1 MTEAFL
7 IYPAIGAVAGVLAG
21 LLGVGGGIVIVP
33 VLIFTF
39 RWLGFPEAVLTHM
52 AVGTSLAT
60 ILLTSL
66 GSIRQHHQAGAVRWS
81 IIGFLSAGLVLGAM
95 AGAVFADTLR
105 GRVIQIL
112 FALFACAIAWQMLQG
127 AKPPPS
133 RQLPGPAGL
142 AGVGGVI
149 GFASAIFGI
158 GGGSL
163 TVPFLTWCNVRMQE
177 AIGTSAACGF
187 PIALAGALSFAW
199 TGWGALGLP
208 PMSVGYLYLPA
219 LFGIALTSV
228 LCAQWGAKLAHRL
241 PAATLKKVFA
251 VLLVGVSLKLL
262 AG

>member
-1 MTEAFL
+1 VTDAL
-7 IYPAIGAVAGVLAG
+7 LVYPVIGAIAGVLAG

-39 RWLGFPEAVLTHM
+39 RWLGFPEHLLTHM

-60 ILLTSL
+60 ILLTSS
-66 GSIRQHHQAGAVRWS
+66 GSIKQHHQAGAVHWPVVFR
-81 IIGFLSAGLVLGAM
+81 LSSGLVLGAIL
-95 AGAVFADTLR
+95 GAAFADMLK
-105 GRVIQIL
+105 GRVIQVL
-112 FALFACAIAWQMLQG
+112 FAVFACFIAWQMLRE
-127 AKPPPS
+127 AKPKPS
-133 RQLPGPAGL
+133 RQLPGTAGL

-163 TVPFLTWCNVRMQE
+163 TVPFLTWCNVRIQD

-187 PIALAGALSFAW
+187 PIALAGALAFAW

-208 PMSVGYLYLPA
+208 PFSVGYLYLPA
-219 LFGIALTSV
+219 FLGIALTSV
-228 LCAQWGAKLAHRL
+228 VFAQWGARLAHRL

-251 VLLVGVSLKLL
+251 VLLIGVSLKLVW
-262 AG
+262 G

>member
-1 MTEAFL
+1 MTEAL
-7 IYPAIGAVAGVLAG
+7 LVYPAIGVVAGMLAG

-39 RWLGFPEAVLTHM
+39 RWLNYSEDVLTHM

-60 ILLTSL
+60 ILLTST
-66 GSIRQHHQAGAVRWS
+66 GSIKQHHRAGAVRWS
-81 IIGFLSAGLVLGAM
+81 IIGVLSLGLVVGAIV
-95 AGAVFADTLR
+95 GAYFAETLK

-112 FALFACAIAWQMLQG
+112 FALFAFVIAWQMLRG
-127 AKPPPS
+127 VKPSPG
-133 RQLPGPAGL
+133 RQLPGSAGM
-142 AGVGGVI
+142 AGVGAII

-187 PIALAGALSFAW
+187 PIALAGAAGFAW
-199 TGWGALGLP
+199 TGWGAPALP
-208 PMSVGYLYLPA
+208 QGSVGYIYLPA
-219 LFGIALTSV
+219 FVGIGITSV
-228 LCAQWGAKLAHRL
+228 VFAQFGAKLAHQL
-241 PAATLKKVFA
+241 PAARLKQVFA
-251 VLLVGVSLKLL
+251 VLLVGVGLKLI